1 MFREEASANTTRSAS
16 SSGAGTIAAS
26 LAAIGSVL
34 AASICC
40 LPLFPFVLAAGL
52 AGTSGFVS
60 EIRPYLLAG
69 SVLFIALGFYQVRR
83 ARKCR
88 RRTSI
93 VASVLLGLS
102 AGFVLISIFFP
113 QVIANAIAGPGT
125 R

>member
-1 MFREEASANTTRSAS
+1 MFREDAANTASSAS

-52 AGTSGFVS
+52 AGTSGFLT

-69 SVLFIALGFYQVRR
+69 SVFFIALGFYQVRR

-88 RRTSI
+88 RRTGI
-93 VASVLLGLS
+93 VASVLLWLS
-102 AGFVLISIFFP
+102 AGFVLISIFLP
-113 QVIANAIAGPGT
+113 QIIANVIAGPGT